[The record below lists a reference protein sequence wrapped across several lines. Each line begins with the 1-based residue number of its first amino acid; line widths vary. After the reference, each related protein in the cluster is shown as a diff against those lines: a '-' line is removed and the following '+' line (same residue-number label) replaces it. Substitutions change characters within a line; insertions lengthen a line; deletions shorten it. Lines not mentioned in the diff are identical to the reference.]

1 MTVKQVVVLKPYSYK
16 VREVEVAR
24 LNDADS
30 VLLKVTVGGIC
41 GSDMHIIHGA
51 NPFATYPRVI
61 GHEFAGII
69 EESGANVKGFSK
81 GDRVC
86 VNPTV
91 SCGACASC
99 LQDRKNICLNLNVLG
114 VHRDGGFTQ
123 YLQVHKDNL
132 FHYPVELPFALA
144 SMVEPY
150 SIAANVLSRMNLAE
164 GKIKSCLVFGA
175 GVIGLVVL
183 DYALALGAEV
193 TMVDITDAKLEF
205 ARRMGARY
213 VINSKTENVEERVEK
228 LSSGFGFPFLVDAVG
243 LPALFPLMLKIAASG
258 GVVGLLG
265 FLAEAVPVA
274 ELEIV
279 KKELTIVGS
288 RLNNGKF
295 PDVINYMRNGQ
306 LHPEEI
312 VSHRFTIDEFP
323 EAVSLVESQAEG
335 VRKVLIDFQ
344 S

>member
-1 MTVKQVVVLKPYSYK
+1 
-16 VREVEVAR
+16 
-24 LNDADS
+24 
-30 VLLKVTVGGIC
+30 
-41 GSDMHIIHGA
+41 
-51 NPFATYPRVI
+51 
-61 GHEFAGII
+61 
-69 EESGANVKGFSK
+69 
-81 GDRVC
+81 
-86 VNPTV
+86 
-91 SCGACASC
+91 
-99 LQDRKNICLNLNVLG
+99 
-114 VHRDGGFTQ
+114 
-123 YLQVHKDNL
+123 
-132 FHYPVELPFALA
+132 
-144 SMVEPY
+144 
-150 SIAANVLSRMNLAE
+150 MNLAE

-183 DYALALGAEV
+183 DYALGSGSRGNDGRHKQ
-193 TMVDITDAKLEF
+193 M
-205 ARRMGARY
+205 RNWNSPGGWGARY
-213 VINSKTENVEERVEK
+213 VINSKTENIEERVEK

-335 VRKVLIDFQ
+335 VPEGF
-344 S
+344 